1 MTNRTKLLTCL
12 LLCLVFVAA
21 CSAALGASDE
31 YPLWIGGTQVTAE
44 NCSQLSQN
52 HWSYDPAS
60 HTLTLDNYTYSGLGY
75 EYTNSRYAAI
85 YYNGTENLTISLSGS
100 NKITQSRDWAYDDDH
115 VIRSDKAD
123 CTVTFAGSGS
133 LDINMFDTW
142 AGPAVFCKG
151 PLVFSSGSVKAIG
164 GNCGISASAITI
176 KKEITAVEVQAYL
189 DTAKAFNGKVINE
202 VIGVGYNQWQQPTS
216 IPADTAGKKLS
227 YKEVGFPSMTF
238 TLVYDPNDGLGAMDS
253 EKVNEGE
260 FFELPVCTIEPP
272 EGKIFSH
279 WEVSGV
285 DLLGMPGSEV
295 LITRS
300 CVNNNTGEITVMA
313 RWAEAPAATIKTAP
327 KGQECTYTGS
337 PEELVTA
344 GAAEHGTMQY
354 VLGTDAET
362 APISDWSTDIPTG
375 VDAKTYYVWYRAIG
389 DETHSSSQKHCVTA
403 VIRKK
408 EATVTAKAQTIPEGS
423 KPKSGVEYAELTD
436 AANGHTLSAVTITAD
451 GNKLVPSAAKI
462 LGAKE
467 QDVTGNYNITYVPGD
482 LIFRSKTSVK
492 VTFRVVN
499 GEWDNGGSDDR
510 EVILTGHEGDVLK
523 LQASQIPGAG
533 TKPAASCKA
542 GSWNT
547 TPDTETA
554 VTKDTTY
561 IYTYAED
568 PVYTVTLQ
576 GDKYTQGNG
585 KDFVFTVKRSIRD
598 NVTFD
603 SFVSVTM
610 DGSPVSEKNYLKAA
624 GSLVL
629 TLKADYLDTLPAG
642 DHKVVITF
650 ADGETKANLPIE
662 KALPTPSPTPSPAPT
677 ATPRPVPH
685 TGDSTHP
692 AVWIGLL
699 LLSLLGLFLVTAAL
713 KASRK
718 K

>member
-1 MTNRTKLLTCL
+1 MTNKTKLLTCL

-21 CSAALGASDE
+21 CSAALGASEE

-85 YYNGTENLTISLSGS
+85 YYNGTENLTISLNGT

-238 TLVYDPNDGLGAMDS
+238 TLVYDPNGGLGAMDS

-362 APISDWSTDIPTG
+362 APVSGWSTDIPTG
-375 VDAKTYYVWYRAIG
+375 VDAKTYYVWYRA
-389 DETHSSSQKHCVTA
+389 C
-403 VIRKK
+403 
-408 EATVTAKAQTIPEGS
+408 
-423 KPKSGVEYAELTD
+423 
-436 AANGHTLSAVTITAD
+436 N
-451 GNKLVPSAAKI
+451 
-462 LGAKE
+462 
-467 QDVTGNYNITYVPGD
+467 
-482 LIFRSKTSVK
+482 
-492 VTFRVVN
+492 
-499 GEWDNGGSDDR
+499 
-510 EVILTGHEGDVLK
+510 
-523 LQASQIPGAG
+523 
-533 TKPAASCKA
+533 
-542 GSWNT
+542 
-547 TPDTETA
+547 
-554 VTKDTTY
+554 
-561 IYTYAED
+561 
-568 PVYTVTLQ
+568 
-576 GDKYTQGNG
+576 
-585 KDFVFTVKRSIRD
+585 
-598 NVTFD
+598 
-603 SFVSVTM
+603 
-610 DGSPVSEKNYLKAA
+610 
-624 GSLVL
+624 
-629 TLKADYLDTLPAG
+629 
-642 DHKVVITF
+642 
-650 ADGETKANLPIE
+650 
-662 KALPTPSPTPSPAPT
+662 
-677 ATPRPVPH
+677 
-685 TGDSTHP
+685 
-692 AVWIGLL
+692 
-699 LLSLLGLFLVTAAL
+699 
-713 KASRK
+713 
-718 K
+718 